1 VPRAFFYTLAG
12 VNVALAVAGAVFAG
26 RQSIPPAVAA
36 PIVAAFLLQFS
47 FYLVPG
53 FPAARRYVEERLSS
67 GLIAALAVG
76 AAVVPYLVYSLPTGS
91 FHWEGLG
98 RLLVAAGMP
107 VAVFTIWPTRRRG
120 LTWQDAV
127 VLAGIGMVEL
137 GGWYRQIYPSPV
149 PGVTIDFLGRIM
161 MIGVAATAFLSL
173 RKLEGSGYQLWASRA
188 DWKTGLIT
196 AGCFLPVGALLGA
209 AIGFGR
215 YRPLPVQ
222 PWLYPALAVGMF
234 LGMYAAVAV
243 FEELLF
249 RGVLQNLAAATL
261 GRPRTAQVLA
271 SVVYGLVHLPF
282 RSFPNWRFAL
292 LAGVAGWFYGQAYRQ
307 RGSVVP
313 AAVAHALVVMV
324 WRLWFTG

>member
-1 VPRAFFYTLAG
+1 M
-12 VNVALAVAGAVFAG
+12 NVALAVAGAVFAG
-26 RQSIPPAVAA
+26 RQGIPPAVAA

-53 FPAARRYVEERLSS
+53 FPAARRYVEERLSPE
-67 GLIAALAVG
+67 GIAAMALI
-76 AAVVPYLVYSLPTGS
+76 AAVVPYLVYSLPTGR
-91 FHWEGLG
+91 FYWEGLG
-98 RLLVAAGMP
+98 RLLIAAGAP
-107 VAVFTIWPTRRRG
+107 VTVLTIWPTRRRG

-127 VLAGIGMVEL
+127 VLAGIGTVEL
-137 GGWYRQIYPSPV
+137 GGWYRQIYLSPV

-188 DWKTGLIT
+188 DWKTGLIQ
-196 AGCFLPVGALLGA
+196 AGCFLPVGVLLGA

-215 YRPLPVQ
+215 YRPVPV
-222 PWLYPALAVGMF
+222 PSWIYPALGVGIF
-234 LGMYAAVAV
+234 LGMYAAVAL

-249 RGVLQNLAAATL
+249 RGVLQNLTTATL
-261 GRPRTAQVLA
+261 GRPRTAQILA

-292 LAGVAGWFYGQAYRQ
+292 LAAVAGWFYGQAYRQ

-313 AAVAHALVVMV
+313 AAVAHALVVTV

>member
-1 VPRAFFYTLAG
+1 M
-12 VNVALAVAGAVFAG
+12 ALAVAGAVFAG
-26 RQSIPPAVAA
+26 RQGIPPAVAA

-53 FPAARRYVEERLSS
+53 FPAARRIVEERYRP
-67 GLIAALAVG
+67 GIIAALALG

-91 FHWEGLG
+91 FHREGLG
-98 RLLVAAGMP
+98 RLLVAAGAP

-137 GGWYRQIYPSPV
+137 GGWYRQIYPSPI

-215 YRPLPVQ
+215 YRPVPVE

-234 LGMYAAVAV
+234 LGMYAAVAL

-249 RGVLQNLAAATL
+249 RGVIQNLATVTL
-261 GRPRTAQVLA
+261 RRPRMAQILA
-271 SVVYGLVHLPF
+271 SVLYGLVHLPF

-292 LAGVAGWFYGQAYRQ
+292 LAAVAGIFYGLAFRQASSIRA
-307 RGSVVP
+307 SMVT
-313 AAVAHALVVMV
+313 HALT
-324 WRLWFTG
+324 FTTLRVFFS